1 MGKQLKN
8 IYKEYIFLKKPLKL
22 QINTVASQYNDSDTH
37 YHWFINSIATFLFEK
52 KICFCFG
59 FYAPCI
65 NIFNDAHPTVR
76 VGDSNTQIGR
86 GE

>member
-1 MGKQLKN
+1 MAKIKN

-52 KICFCFG
+52 NFFFRKKKFF
-59 FYAPCI
+59 FALDFMLHAS
-65 NIFNDAHPTVR
+65 IFLMMHTR
-76 VGDSNTQIGR
+76 LLG
-86 GE
+86 